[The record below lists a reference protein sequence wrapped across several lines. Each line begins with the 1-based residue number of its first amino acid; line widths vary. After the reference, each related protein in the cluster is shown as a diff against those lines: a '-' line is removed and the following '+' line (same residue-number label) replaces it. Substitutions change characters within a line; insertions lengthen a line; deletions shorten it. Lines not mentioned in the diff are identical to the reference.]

1 MRYFSMILLCAAFAT
16 IGGCGASNATGAGDE
31 TTAEEP
37 PAYPAVAD
45 TVPPS
50 SDPCDAYEVRA
61 AEVWNPQIRGNVDF
75 SVKIYA
81 GEITAAD
88 AEWLATQMDRFTLAW
103 VRLGRASCEARFETG
118 TLSQDDYAVRVSCF
132 DSALEYQQV
141 VVSTLATSG
150 RDAGNDMDDLFAK
163 LAHCVPDEAS
173 PELEIRTNPFKRKR

>member
-1 MRYFSMILLCAAFAT
+1 MRYFRMVMLCAAFAI
-16 IGGCGASNATGAGDE
+16 IGGCGASNATVAGADDE

-37 PAYPAVAD
+37 LETPAVAD
-45 TVPPS
+45 TVPLS

-118 TLSQDDYAVRVSCF
+118 ALSQDDYAVRVSCF

-150 RDAGNDMDDLFAK
+150 RDAGNDMDDLFIK
-163 LAHCVPDEAS
+163 LAHCVPDEVR
-173 PELEIRTNPFKRKR
+173 PDLEIRTNPFKR

>member
-1 MRYFSMILLCAAFAT
+1 MRYFSMIILCAAFAT
-16 IGGCGASNATGAGDE
+16 NGGCGASNATGAGDE
-31 TTAEEP
+31 TASEEP
-37 PAYPAVAD
+37 PEYPAVED
-45 TVPPS
+45 TEPS
-50 SDPCDAYEVRA
+50 PVDPCDAYETRA
-61 AEVWNPQIRGNVDF
+61 AGVWNPQIRGNVDF

-103 VRLGRASCEARFETG
+103 VRLGRASCEAHFETG
-118 TLSQDDYAVRVSCF
+118 SLSQDDYAARVSCF
-132 DSALEYQQV
+132 DSALEHQRV

-173 PELEIRTNPFKRKR
+173 SELEIRTNPFKR

>member
-1 MRYFSMILLCAAFAT
+1 MRYFSMILLCTAVAT
-16 IGGCGASNATGAGDE
+16 NGGCGASNATGAGDE
-31 TTAEEP
+31 TTADET
-37 PAYPAVAD
+37 PAYPVIAD
-45 TVPPS
+45 TEPPHS
-50 SDPCDAYEVRA
+50 GPCDAYETRA

-118 TLSQDDYAVRVSCF
+118 TLLQDDYTVRVSCF
-132 DSALEYQQV
+132 DSALEYQRV

-150 RDAGNDMDDLFAK
+150 RDAGNDMDDLFFK

-173 PELEIRTNPFKRKR
+173 PELKIRTNPFKR

>member
-1 MRYFSMILLCAAFAT
+1 MRYFSMILLTAFVAAN
-16 IGGCGASNATGAGDE
+16 GGCGASNATGAGDE
-31 TTAEEP
+31 TTSEAP
-37 PAYPAVAD
+37 FANPAVAD
-45 TVPPS
+45 AESPRS
-50 SDPCDAYEVRA
+50 GPCDAYETQA

-75 SVKIYA
+75 SIKIYA

-118 TLSQDDYAVRVSCF
+118 TLSQGDYATRVSCF
-132 DSALEYQQV
+132 DSALEHQRV

-163 LAHCVPDEAS
+163 LAHCVPDDAS
-173 PELEIRTNPFKRKR
+173 PDLEIRTNPFKR